1 MIDWGDLRFVL
12 AVVRAGA
19 ALPAARSLGVNQ
31 TTVMRR
37 ITQFEEALGAELFER
52 KQSGYAP
59 TPLALRIAEA
69 AERIENEVAKLERDM
84 QSEQRVLSGAVRVTT
99 SELLANRMI
108 TPCLQA
114 FYKEHPAVR
123 IELIADDR
131 RLDIATGEADVALRA
146 GSRPEGAG
154 IVARRL
160 PDAGWSIYCGKSY
173 AAEHGCPC
181 RPEEIDGHAIIGM
194 DGRTAELP
202 GPIWLRKWAPN
213 AVIRFRSNSLTNLV
227 SNLRAGLGLGA
238 LPCFVGD
245 IEPELVR
252 CMPPVKELESEMW
265 LIVREDLRTVPHVR
279 AFADFLAAY
288 VHSIRADLAGQRDC
302 PGT

>member
-19 ALPAARSLGVNQ
+19 ALPAAKALGVNQ

-37 ITQFEEALGAELFER
+37 ITQLEEALGTELFER

-59 TPLALRIAEA
+59 TPLALRIAET
-69 AERIENEVAKLERDM
+69 AERIENEIAKLERDM
-84 QSEQRVLSGAVRVTT
+84 QTEQRVLAGVVRVTT
-99 SELLANRMI
+99 SEALANRLI
-108 TPCLQA
+108 SPCLQA
-114 FYKEHPAVR
+114 FYKQHPAVR

-131 RLDIATGEADVALRA
+131 RFDVASGEADVALRA
-146 GSRPEGAG
+146 GSRPQGAG

-160 PDAGWSIYCGKSY
+160 PDGGWTVYCGKAY
-173 AAEHGCPC
+173 ATEHGFPKS
-181 RPEEIDGHAIIGM
+181 PEEIDGHAIIGM
-194 DGRTAELP
+194 DGPMAGLP

-227 SNLRAGLGLGA
+227 SNLRAGLGLGT

-245 IEPELVR
+245 AEPDLVR
-252 CMPPVKELESEMW
+252 CMPPVPELVSEIW
-265 LIVREDLRTVPHVR
+265 LIVREDLKAVPHVR
-279 AFADFLAAY
+279 AFADFLVAH
-288 VHSIRADLAGQRDC
+288 VHSIRAELAG
-302 PGT
+302 

>member
-19 ALPAARSLGVNQ
+19 ALPAARTLGVNQ

-37 ITQFEEALGAELFER
+37 VTQLEDTIGADLFER
-52 KQSGYAP
+52 RQSGYAP
-59 TPLALRIAEA
+59 TPLALRIAET
-69 AERIENEVAKLERDM
+69 AERIENEIAKLERDM
-84 QSEQRVLSGAVRVTT
+84 QTEQRVLSGVVRVTT

-108 TPCLQA
+108 TPSLQA
-114 FYKEHPAVR
+114 FYKQHPAVR
-123 IELIADDR
+123 IELNADDR

-146 GSRPEGAG
+146 GSRPEGSG

-160 PDAGWSIYCGKSY
+160 PDAGWSVYCGKSY
-173 AAEHGCPC
+173 AAENGFPKS
-181 RPEEIDGHAIIGM
+181 PEEIDGHAIIGM
-194 DGRTAELP
+194 DGRMAELP
-202 GPIWLRKWAPN
+202 GPIWLRSHAPN

-227 SNLRAGLGLGA
+227 SNLRAGLGLGT

-245 IEPELVR
+245 LEPDLVR
-252 CMPPVKELESEMW
+252 CMPPVPELVSEMW
-265 LIVREDLRTVPHVR
+265 LIIREDLRAVPHVR

-288 VHSIRADLAGQRDC
+288 VHSIRADLAG
-302 PGT
+302 

>member
-19 ALPAARSLGVNQ
+19 ALPAAKALGVNQ

-69 AERIENEVAKLERDM
+69 AERIESEVAKLEHSM
-84 QSEQRVLSGAVRVTT
+84 QSDQRVLSGAVRVTT
-99 SELLANRMI
+99 SEVLANRMI

-173 AAEHGCPC
+173 AAERGFPS
-181 RPEEIDGHAIIGM
+181 RPEEIDGHAIVGM
-194 DGRTAELP
+194 DGRIAELP

-227 SNLRAGLGLGA
+227 SSLRAGLGLGA

-245 IEPELVR
+245 LDPELVR

-265 LIVREDLRTVPHVR
+265 LIVREDLRNVPHVR
-279 AFADFLAAY
+279 AFADFLAAH
-288 VHSIRADLAGQRDC
+288 VHSIRTDLAG
-302 PGT
+302 